1 MSISQS
7 IGPHLPLLRRYAR
20 ALTGNQ
26 ERGDRYVAAS
36 LEAILQAPNEFPR
49 NTTPRVGLYQIFQ
62 KIWSASQ
69 APFEAPAHDDNG
81 DGDGR
86 EAIAQRRLAAL
97 TPRSRQALPLTA
109 MEGFSRDEAAAILE
123 ADEEEIAGLLAR
135 SEEHTSELQSLMRHS
150 NSVFCL
156 KKTTSTA

>member
-97 TPRSRQALPLTA
+97 TPRSRQALLLTA
-109 MEGFSRDEAAAILE
+109 LEGFPRDEADDILA
-123 ADEEEIAGLLAR
+123 ADEAEIAGFLATAIPDIERPTAPPLLSIDAD
-135 SEEHTSELQSLMRHS
+135 
-150 NSVFCL
+150 
-156 KKTTSTA
+156 TTIPTNT

>member
-1 MSISQS
+1 MRISDWS
-7 IGPHLPLLRRYAR
+7 SDVCSSDR
-20 ALTGNQ
+20 NQ

-36 LEAILQAPNEFPR
+36 LEAILHAPNEFPR

-97 TPRSRQALPLTA
+97 TPRSRQALLLTA

-123 ADEEEIAGLLAR
+123 ADEEIGRASCRAR
-135 SEEHTSELQSLMRHS
+135 VCQF
-150 NSVFCL
+150 V
-156 KKTTSTA
+156 

>member
-69 APFEAPAHDDNG
+69 APFEAPAHDHNG
-81 DGDGR
+81 AGEGR
-86 EAIAQRRLAAL
+86 EEIDRKGDVSGKSVAVRVDRGGGLRIKNKNRRHNKD
-97 TPRSRQALPLTA
+97 T
-109 MEGFSRDEAAAILE
+109 
-123 ADEEEIAGLLAR
+123 
-135 SEEHTSELQSLMRHS
+135 
-150 NSVFCL
+150 
-156 KKTTSTA
+156 

>member
-62 KIWSASQ
+62 KIWSASP

-86 EAIAQRRLAAL
+86 EAIAQRRLAAF
-97 TPRSRQALPLTA
+97 TPRSRQPLLLTPLGGFPTHEAGPLPA
-109 MEGFSRDEAAAILE
+109 ADEAAEGRA
-123 ADEEEIAGLLAR
+123 AGR
-135 SEEHTSELQSLMRHS
+135 GR
-150 NSVFCL
+150 
-156 KKTTSTA
+156 

>member
-7 IGPHLPLLRRYAR
+7 IVPHLPLLRRYAR

-69 APFEAPAHDDNG
+69 APFEAPAHDANG

-97 TPRSRQALPLTA
+97 TPRSRQALLLTA
-109 MEGFSRDEAAAILE
+109 TIGRASCRE
-123 ADEEEIAGLLAR
+123 
-135 SEEHTSELQSLMRHS
+135 
-150 NSVFCL
+150 SVCRYVSIPVGAVSL
-156 KKTTSTA
+156 KKKKKETKNTV

>member
-7 IGPHLPLLRRYAR
+7 IGPHLLLLRRYAR

-86 EAIAQRRLAAL
+86 EA
-97 TPRSRQALPLTA
+97 
-109 MEGFSRDEAAAILE
+109 
-123 ADEEEIAGLLAR
+123 R
-135 SEEHTSELQSLMRHS
+135 SEAHTSEPQYLMH
-150 NSVFCL
+150 
-156 KKTTSTA
+156 

>member
-20 ALTGNQ
+20 ALTGNP

-62 KIWSASQ
+62 KTWSASQ
-69 APFEAPAHDDNG
+69 APFEAPPPDAHGYG
-81 DGDGR
+81 DGPEDV
-86 EAIAQRRLAAL
+86 AHRRLAA
-97 TPRSRQALPLTA
+97 
-109 MEGFSRDEAAAILE
+109 F
-123 ADEEEIAGLLAR
+123 EIGRPSAR
-135 SEEHTSELQSLMRHS
+135 E
-150 NSVFCL
+150 
-156 KKTTSTA
+156 

>member
-69 APFEAPAHDDNG
+69 APFEPPAHDDTG

-86 EAIAQRRLAAL
+86 EAMAHSRLAAL
-97 TPRSRQALPLTA
+97 TPPPPPPFILTPP
-109 MEGFSRDEAAAILE
+109 G
-123 ADEEEIAGLLAR
+123 GP
-135 SEEHTSELQSLMRHS
+135 
-150 NSVFCL
+150 
-156 KKTTSTA
+156 